1 MHTQWRGCLRHHQSK
16 QRRTGSSKPNS
27 RRIDRLKLPAPS
39 IHSRRGAISQTKYRQ
54 LTGSRDKHVIS
65 AVRAM
70 NDRSRQISM
79 FSFRVT
85 LRGVVVEG
93 TGQQNWRQAAAAAA
107 TTAMT
112 TAAAD
117 SDVSMELLTNT
128 ALTVAFASCADWR
141 TLSYLLCIVYGLFQ
155 SFPEDTN
162 TNKDGSRIH

>member
-85 LRGVVVEG
+85 LRVVDVEG

-107 TTAMT
+107 AT

-117 SDVSMELLTNT
+117 SDISMELLTNT
-128 ALTVAFASCADWR
+128 ALTVAFASSADWR
-141 TLSYLLCIVYGLFQ
+141 TLSYLLCMIVYALFQ
-155 SFPEDTN
+155 PFPEDTN

>member
-1 MHTQWRGCLRHHQSK
+1 M
-16 QRRTGSSKPNS
+16 
-27 RRIDRLKLPAPS
+27 
-39 IHSRRGAISQTKYRQ
+39 
-54 LTGSRDKHVIS
+54 
-65 AVRAM
+65 RAM

-128 ALTVAFASCADWR
+128 ALTVAFASSAD
-141 TLSYLLCIVYGLFQ
+141 
-155 SFPEDTN
+155 
-162 TNKDGSRIH
+162 